1 MTHDLAVCSWS
12 LQPGSPAQLIER
24 VSACDLTAIQLHL
37 DPLRSG
43 DWSEQDLV
51 ARLNSTGI
59 RIASGMMT
67 TQGEDY
73 STLETI
79 RDTGGLRP
87 DATWQTNLEA
97 AEQNAELARRLGIA
111 LVTLH
116 AGFVPHD
123 RDDPD
128 YTSIVERIRTVSDV
142 FAAHDIRL
150 GLETGQET
158 AASLLDALADIDRD
172 SVGVNFDPA
181 NMILYTMG
189 DPVEALDRLAP
200 HVMQIHVKDAIAT
213 DTPGRWGTEVP
224 AGTGQVDWPAFFAV
238 VRDHLPGIPLVIER
252 EAGDRRVEDIRAAA
266 SLVQQHAEVI
276 RG

>member
-181 NMILYTMG
+181 NMILYAMG

>member
-12 LQPGSPAQLIER
+12 LQPGSPQQLVER
-24 VSACDLTAIQLHL
+24 VRDCDLSVIQLHL

-43 DWSEQDLV
+43 GWSEQDLV
-51 ARLNSTGI
+51 ARLSDAGI

-73 STLETI
+73 STLESI
-79 RDTGGLRP
+79 RETGGLRP

-97 AEQNAELARRLGIA
+97 AEQNAELARRLGVS

-116 AGFVPHD
+116 AGFIPHD
-123 RDDPD
+123 RDDPE
-128 YTSIVERIRTVSDV
+128 YASIVERIRIVADV
-142 FAAHDIRL
+142 FAAHGIQL

-181 NMILYTMG
+181 NMILYAMG
-189 DPVEALDRLAP
+189 DPVEALARLAP
-200 HVMQIHVKDAIAT
+200 HILQIHIKDAIAT
-213 DTPGRWGTEVP
+213 DTPGQWGTEVP

-238 VRDHLPGIPLVIER
+238 IRDRLPEIALVIER
-252 EAGDRRVEDIRAAA
+252 EAGDQRIEDIRTAA
-266 SLVQQHAEVI
+266 SLIEKHAEVI
-276 RG
+276 RA

>member
-12 LQPGSPAQLIER
+12 LQPDSPQQLVER
-24 VSACDLTAIQLHL
+24 VGACDLTAIQLHL

-51 ARLNSTGI
+51 ARLNSAGI

-73 STLETI
+73 STLESI

-116 AGFVPHD
+116 AGFIPHD
-123 RDDPD
+123 RDDPE

-181 NMILYTMG
+181 NMILYAMG

-213 DTPGRWGTEVP
+213 DTPGQWGTEVP

>member
-12 LQPGSPAQLIER
+12 LQPDSPAQLIER

-79 RDTGGLRP
+79 RETGGLRP

-97 AEQNAELARRLGIA
+97 AEQNAELARRLGIS

-116 AGFVPHD
+116 AGFIPHD

-158 AASLLDALADIDRD
+158 AASLLDALAAIDRD

-181 NMILYTMG
+181 NMILYAMG

-238 VRDHLPGIPLVIER
+238 VRDHLPDIPLVIER

-266 SLVQQHAEVI
+266 SLIEQHAEVI

>member
-12 LQPGSPAQLIER
+12 LQPDSPQQLVER

-37 DPLRSG
+37 DPVRSG
-43 DWSEQDLV
+43 DWSEPDLV
-51 ARLNSTGI
+51 ARLSGAGI
-59 RIASGMMT
+59 RITSGMMT

-79 RDTGGLRP
+79 RETGGLRP
-87 DATWQTNLEA
+87 DATWPTNLHA
-97 AEQNAELARRLGIA
+97 AEQNAELAKHIGIS

-116 AGFVPHD
+116 AGFIPHD
-123 RDDPD
+123 QEDPE
-128 YTSIVERIRTVSDV
+128 YPGIIERIRTVADV
-142 FAAHDIRL
+142 FSAHGIRL

-158 AASLLDALADIDRD
+158 AASLLDALAAIDRD

-181 NMILYTMG
+181 NMILYAMG

-200 HVMQIHVKDAIAT
+200 HVVQIHVKDAIAT

-252 EAGDRRVEDIRAAA
+252 EAGDRRIEDIRTAA